1 MRKSLFL
8 RYMKKSL
15 LFVAILFTISSL
27 AQSDS
32 TSRNSYFNA
41 TLKLGS
47 FSGQSSPTQ
56 KIQGFAYNPYLC
68 FGNKIKLN
76 LGFLIVS
83 LDTNGQGIDTL
94 NTELSN
100 FEVGLSFEEFVGKT
114 NIYIGG
120 GFNLLGNNKS
130 ENFNGNRVMINMG
143 YLIDKTFDLSVQASR
158 TFNRNPGI
166 SGSLLMFGLGIRF

>member
-1 MRKSLFL
+1 
-8 RYMKKSL
+8 
-15 LFVAILFTISSL
+15 
-27 AQSDS
+27 
-32 TSRNSYFNA
+32 
-41 TLKLGS
+41 
-47 FSGQSSPTQ
+47 
-56 KIQGFAYNPYLC
+56 
-68 FGNKIKLN
+68 
-76 LGFLIVS
+76 VS

-114 NIYIGG
+114 NLYVGG

>member
-56 KIQGFAYNPYLC
+56 KIQGFAYNPYLS

-114 NIYIGG
+114 NLYVGG
-120 GFNLLGNNKS
+120 GFNLS
-130 ENFNGNRVMINMG
+130 ENFTGNRVMINTG
-143 YLIDKTFDLSVQASR
+143 YLIDKTFDLSLQASR

>member
-1 MRKSLFL
+1 
-8 RYMKKSL
+8 MKKSL

-32 TSRNSYFNA
+32 TSRNSNFNA

-47 FSGQSSPTQ
+47 FNGQSSPTQ
-56 KIQGFAYNPYLC
+56 KIQGFAYNPYLS
-68 FGNKIKLN
+68 FGNTIKFN

-100 FEVGLSFEEFVGKT
+100 FEVGLSFEEFVGK
-114 NIYIGG
+114 IY
-120 GFNLLGNNKS
+120 
-130 ENFNGNRVMINMG
+130 M
-143 YLIDKTFDLSVQASR
+143 
-158 TFNRNPGI
+158 
-166 SGSLLMFGLGIRF
+166 